1 MVQVKEPTPA
11 KVKPLPSAICSCF
24 LSCRLPPPTAAALAL
39 LMFACACG
47 GSAPAGNAAQGAGSS
62 ANAGASVAAS
72 PQASAGEGGAGA
84 TADTS
89 QLDAEVERL
98 EKRAERNPG
107 DDDALSELAKAYVRR
122 GNALRA
128 ANHLREAL
136 LDYRR
141 AQSADPDNPDAQ
153 RNAAEISPL
162 VEGAQTGE
170 NGEPAPLPITP
181 GVTDDGEKA
190 TPTPKKP

>member
-1 MVQVKEPTPA
+1 MTTRKQ
-11 KVKPLPSAICSCF
+11 
-24 LSCRLPPPTAAALAL
+24 RTAAALAL
-39 LMFACACG
+39 LLFACACNRG
-47 GSAPAGNAAQGAGSS
+47 APAGNAQDG
-62 ANAGASVAAS
+62 NAPATAS
-72 PQASAGEGGAGA
+72 PQASTGTGSGGAQA
-84 TADTS
+84 STDIS
-89 QLDAEVERL
+89 QLDAEVDQL

-107 DDDALSELAKAYVRR
+107 DDEALADLAKAYVRR
-122 GNALRA
+122 GDAERA
-128 ANHLREAL
+128 ANRLREAL

-170 NGEPAPLPITP
+170 VGEPAPLPITP
-181 GVTDDGEKA
+181 GVTDDEEKA

>member
-1 MVQVKEPTPA
+1 MLA
-11 KVKPLPSAICSCF
+11 CSC
-24 LSCRLPPPTAAALAL
+24 
-39 LMFACACG
+39 G
-47 GSAPAGNAAQGAGSS
+47 GRAPADTAQDGNAA
-62 ANAGASVAAS
+62 ASAS
-72 PQASAGEGGAGA
+72 PQATAPGGTQA

-107 DDDALSELAKAYVRR
+107 DDEALADLAKAYVRR
-122 GNALRA
+122 GDAERA
-128 ANHLREAL
+128 ASRLREAL

-181 GVTDDGEKA
+181 GVTDDEER
-190 TPTPKKP
+190 PTPRPKK

>member
-1 MVQVKEPTPA
+1 MREVRRQVRTADGRRRRQARRARLSPA
-11 KVKPLPSAICSCF
+11 SRRPRLPSAPAVCACLLLLS
-24 LSCRLPPPTAAALAL
+24 LSC
-39 LMFACACG
+39 ACNRG
-47 GSAPAGNAAQGAGSS
+47 APAAGNAQDG
-62 ANAGASVAAS
+62 NAAASAS
-72 PQASAGEGGAGA
+72 PQASDGGGAQA
-84 TADTS
+84 SADIS

-107 DDDALSELAKAYVRR
+107 DDEALADLAKAYVRR
-122 GNALRA
+122 GDAERTTGR
-128 ANHLREAL
+128 LREAL

-162 VEGAQTGE
+162 VEGAPTGE

-181 GVTDDGEKA
+181 GVTDDEERP
-190 TPTPKKP
+190 TPTPKKQ

>member
-1 MVQVKEPTPA
+1 MTTRA
-11 KVKPLPSAICSCF
+11 
-24 LSCRLPPPTAAALAL
+24 RNTTAALAL
-39 LMFACACG
+39 LLFACACNRG
-47 GSAPAGNAAQGAGSS
+47 APAAGTAQNGNAA
-62 ANAGASVAAS
+62 ASAS
-72 PQASAGEGGAGA
+72 PQATDGGGAQSP
-84 TADTS
+84 ADLS

-107 DDDALSELAKAYVRR
+107 DDEALADLAKAYVRR
-122 GNALRA
+122 GDAERA
-128 ANHLREAL
+128 ASRLREAL

-162 VEGAQTGE
+162 VEGAPTGE

-181 GVTDDGEKA
+181 GVTDEEEKP
-190 TPTPKKP
+190 TPTPKKQ

>member
-1 MVQVKEPTPA
+1 MTTPA
-11 KVKPLPSAICSCF
+11 RNTSAA
-24 LSCRLPPPTAAALAL
+24 LTLALAL
-39 LMFACACG
+39 LACACG
-47 GSAPAGNAAQGAGSS
+47 GRAPAGNAAQGASTS
-62 ANAGASVAAS
+62 ADTGASAGTGTAS
-72 PQASAGEGGAGA
+72 PQASVGEGGTQAS
-84 TADTS
+84 ADIS
-89 QLDAEVERL
+89 QFDAEVERL

-128 ANHLREAL
+128 ANRLREAL
-136 LDYRR
+136 FDYRR

-162 VEGAQTGE
+162 VEGAPTGE

-181 GVTDDGEKA
+181 GVTDDEERPTP

>member
-1 MVQVKEPTPA
+1 MTTRA
-11 KVKPLPSAICSCF
+11 
-24 LSCRLPPPTAAALAL
+24 RNTTAALAL
-39 LMFACACG
+39 LLFACACNR
-47 GSAPAGNAAQGAGSS
+47 SAPAAGNAQNGGATG
-62 ANAGASVAAS
+62 AAS
-72 PQASAGEGGAGA
+72 PQASAGEGGAAA
-84 TADTS
+84 TADIS

-128 ANHLREAL
+128 ATRLREAL

-162 VEGAQTGE
+162 VEGAPTGE

-181 GVTDDGEKA
+181 GVTDDEDKA